1 MSLYQFF
8 QQFPNEESAR
18 TFFEER
24 RWHGNLVCPHCSSV
38 SVATIKSGKPM
49 PYRCKDCREHFGVRT
64 GTVLS
69 KSKLAL
75 RKWLMAI
82 YLLHTARKG
91 ISSIQIAKELG
102 ITQKTAWFL
111 NHRIREAMKQR
122 GGLFGGAV
130 EVDETYMG
138 GKEKNKHAF
147 KKLKA
152 GRGTIGKK
160 AIAGVLQRGGMVAAK
175 PIDSTDRET
184 LYGFIKASV
193 QKSATIYTDDHRS
206 YLGMEG
212 DHHEAVKH
220 SIGEYIREQAH
231 THYSQSPARTLC
243 RDG

>member
-1 MSLYQFF
+1 MG
-8 QQFPNEESAR
+8 
-18 TFFEER
+18 
-24 RWHGNLVCPHCSSV
+24 HGYRPAAHRPKGNIKHSDSKGIRHHSKDGMVPQSSHPR
-38 SVATIKSGKPM
+38 GH
-49 PYRCKDCREHFGVRT
+49 E
-64 GTVLS
+64 
-69 KSKLAL
+69 
-75 RKWLMAI
+75 
-82 YLLHTARKG
+82 TAR
-91 ISSIQIAKELG
+91 
-102 ITQKTAWFL
+102 
-111 NHRIREAMKQR
+111 
-122 GGLFGGAV
+122 GLFGGAV

>member
-24 RWHGNLVCPHCSSV
+24 RWHGNLVCPHCSS
-38 SVATIKSGKPM
+38 
-49 PYRCKDCREHFGVRT
+49 

-75 RKWLMAI
+75 RKWLMSI
-82 YLLHTARKG
+82 YLQHTARKG

-130 EVDETYMG
+130 EV
-138 GKEKNKHAF
+138 N
-147 KKLKA
+147 
-152 GRGTIGKK
+152 
-160 AIAGVLQRGGMVAAK
+160 
-175 PIDSTDRET
+175 
-184 LYGFIKASV
+184 
-193 QKSATIYTDDHRS
+193 
-206 YLGMEG
+206 
-212 DHHEAVKH
+212 
-220 SIGEYIREQAH
+220 
-231 THYSQSPARTLC
+231 
-243 RDG
+243 

>member
-1 MSLYQFF
+1 MEIAVKVIKKTGKMSLYQFF

-24 RWHGNLVCPHCSSV
+24 RWHGNLVCPHCSSG
-38 SVATIKSGKPM
+38 SGARIKSGKPM
-49 PYRCKDCREHFGVRT
+49 PYRCKDCREHVGVRT

-69 KSKLAL
+69 KNKLTRPNL
-75 RKWLMAI
+75 FMTTN
-82 YLLHTARKG
+82 LLQTASKG
-91 ISSIQIAKELG
+91 ISSIQIAKKLG

-152 GRGTIGKK
+152 GRVTIGKK
-160 AIAGVLQRGGMVAAK
+160 A
-175 PIDSTDRET
+175 
-184 LYGFIKASV
+184 
-193 QKSATIYTDDHRS
+193 
-206 YLGMEG
+206 
-212 DHHEAVKH
+212 
-220 SIGEYIREQAH
+220 
-231 THYSQSPARTLC
+231 
-243 RDG
+243 